1 MTDKPAPPSRHLSY
15 AFLKECYEAQLE
27 AQLEAELD
35 DVGSEEQSPSQEDE
49 YDEASDEA
57 SEASTASDLQYDPP
71 SAVWHLLKLP
81 DNHEPG
87 PFVHLVRK
95 QAALSYIQAHTYYK
109 DVLWN
114 DASWKVGLSHR
125 YSSFFTWAA
134 KTLTYDRHQM
144 RLPYWHYSC
153 LVQHVLDVG
162 RESVI
167 IVHKRSMKYFGPE
180 PNGVAPFSIPGPRP
194 SGTEQTAPQPVG
206 RVLPP
211 IIRASA
217 PSLFLGPA
225 FKPAR
230 RSSPRPGAEAKNA
243 RFILDSV
250 FTSGP
255 SSSGPSTSGPSTS
268 VASTSVASTSVAST
282 SVAST
287 SGPSTGDPSNTSV
300 ASRTS
305 HHGTFPA
312 DGEDSSPPPD
322 SPEPLPHNP
331 NKRRGPSLVR

>member
-180 PNGVAPFSIPGPRP
+180 PNG
-194 SGTEQTAPQPVG
+194 
-206 RVLPP
+206 
-211 IIRASA
+211 
-217 PSLFLGPA
+217 
-225 FKPAR
+225 
-230 RSSPRPGAEAKNA
+230 AEAKNA

-331 NKRRGPSLVR
+331 NKRRGPSLVRKPHW